1 MSLKALVT
9 CNSHAIRS
17 TQWTCLRQWPLIHR
31 QAVQPPAQSSPVR
44 SVERDPEHRACRHV
58 LGSGRA
64 PPAGLGTVQA
74 AAQMETVLPSGV
86 TEVQVACH

>member
-1 MSLKALVT
+1 MSKAVAV
-9 CNSHAIRS
+9 N
-17 TQWTCLRQWPLIHR
+17 TQTSRTTTS
-31 QAVQPPAQSSPVR
+31 AVQPRAFGGAGSRTQGPVGMFW
-44 SVERDPEHRACRHV
+44 A
-58 LGSGRA
+58 LGGA